1 MNTALFVAAVALI
14 ACKDKSDPAPAPA
27 NVDRTNPTPAE
38 TPGAAVEG
46 KEWSVANVTLV
57 SGKQMIVNFRSIQPA
72 GMIPSE
78 LGSRVTVRCPY
89 PDRGDGTGFPTKEQ
103 LNQRQDFEER
113 LESPSAILLMSKTG
127 EGAREMV
134 FQVKR
139 SDEFIAVLPR
149 AAKEVGLECSTEVAA
164 DSDWSLWRGT
174 VEDLKKRNAARP
186 LDH

>member
-1 MNTALFVAAVALI
+1 MNIAIFVAAIALI
-14 ACKDKSDPAPAPA
+14 ACKDKSDPAPAA
-27 NVDRTNPTPAE
+27 KSDRSNPTTTE
-38 TPGAAVEG
+38 TTGAAVEG
-46 KEWSVANVTLV
+46 KEWSVANITLM
-57 SGKQMIVNFRSIQPA
+57 SGKRQIVNFRSIAPA
-72 GMIPSE
+72 GIKRSE

-127 EGAREMV
+127 DDAREMI

-139 SDEFIAVLPR
+139 SDEFIAGVPR
-149 AAKEVGLECSTEVAA
+149 AAKEASLECSTEVAA

-174 VEDLKKRNAARP
+174 VEDLRKRNAAAPP